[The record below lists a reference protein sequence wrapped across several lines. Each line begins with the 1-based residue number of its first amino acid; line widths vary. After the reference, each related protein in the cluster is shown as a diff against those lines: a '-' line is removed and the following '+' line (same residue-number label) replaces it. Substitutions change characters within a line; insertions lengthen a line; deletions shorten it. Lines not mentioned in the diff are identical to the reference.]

1 MEKLNEEINR
11 KFQEES
17 QKLKENIKNQVNELE
32 SFKDRKKLLKRL

>member
-32 SFKDRKKLLKRL
+32 SLKIGKNS